1 MNNDASV
8 TYRIMEITKPFL
20 VQWCMMTGVSCLL
33 PVITFNTT
41 RVCKRNFS
49 NLPSYVHKTETENTV
64 SHGNF
69 EEKMKL
75 A

>member
-1 MNNDASV
+1 
-8 TYRIMEITKPFL
+8 
-20 VQWCMMTGVSCLL
+20 MMTGVSCLL
-33 PVITFNTT
+33 PVITFNTA

-49 NLPSYVHKTETENTV
+49 NLPSYVHQTETQNTV
-64 SHGNF
+64 FHGTF